1 MSVLKTR
8 FGGPW
13 HPYHPGRMSMALGL
27 ALSCCF
33 WFDPRVQHSLSCYP
47 ATMVRWRRPHFGF
60 KFLAYIRIIST
71 LRLAGGDNNSPPNAS
86 SRLCLP
92 KCCIGTTRPVL
103 TARNLAYLSI
113 CFANGIVAQLSHQ
126 VPDAHIWAMVKAR
139 KAAKAWCARIA
150 RRPYFVFTSK
160 KVTT

>member
-27 ALSCCF
+27 ALCCF

-60 KFLAYIRIIST
+60 KFLAYLRIIST
-71 LRLAGGDNNSPPNAS
+71 LRQRVRLDGGNKNSPPNAS

-139 KAAKAWCARIA
+139 KACKGMVRQNCKAPLLCF
-150 RRPYFVFTSK
+150 YQ
-160 KVTT
+160 